1 VDQIQLT
8 LGHISNNL
16 KGWGLTYQEESI
28 EGKKEEI
35 LKQIHKIYAC
45 ETAREIDANLTKKK
59 TGA

>member
-1 VDQIQLT
+1 LT

-45 ETAREIDANLTKKK
+45 ETAEGDRC
-59 TGA
+59 